1 MAPKCWKKMIL
12 SKHYKSVEKA
22 KLKAKSKAQN
32 SYLKHFE
39 NVSQNERVIVQIQN
53 FISLEEVVFNEDKLE
68 DLNECQNNMVID
80 ENTEVEVELNDEQDL
95 VICEEEDQDIL
106 DQSDDDQPDT
116 YEDQEVFNSDNVEV
130 GAEVTIDV
138 KDDKEVQ
145 AANDN
150 LIIKDVQAAH
160 PYAVTEPTFK
170 YQEKEELKNTDY
182 DVDEVFA
189 EEFTPVQP
197 MLEGQEDYIPEDDQ
211 SNVTDFWTWIKRVKK
226 QQWKNLQKKNIPW
239 KNWKTKDFQQWFA
252 QALVYQNRIQEPKST
267 PLFIKSLENTE
278 HKRFMFSEME
288 SSQNRRRCWKSLN
301 FD

>member
-1 MAPKCWKKMIL
+1 MSPKYWKKRVL
-12 SKHYKSVEKA
+12 NDHLRSVDKTNFKA
-22 KLKAKSKAQN
+22 KTKIEN
-32 SYLKHFE
+32 SYWKHFE
-39 NVSQNERVIVQIQN
+39 NVNKSEQIQKAVSDQTEVFIENRFENLDESQN
-53 FISLEEVVFNEDKLE
+53 
-68 DLNECQNNMVID
+68 DLIID
-80 ENTEVEVELNDEQDL
+80 ENPEAEVKVDDEQDL
-95 VICEEEDQDIL
+95 VICEEEDQDI
-106 DQSDDDQPDT
+106 DDDQPDT

-138 KDDKEVQ
+138 KDGQEVQ

-160 PYAVTEPTFK
+160 PYAVPEPTFK

-239 KNWKTKDFQQWFA
+239 KNWKNKDFQQWFA

>member
-1 MAPKCWKKMIL
+1 MSCECIKLQNSEAEGIKD
-12 SKHYKSVEKA
+12 
-22 KLKAKSKAQN
+22 LKAA
-32 SYLKHFE
+32 Y
-39 NVSQNERVIVQIQN
+39 
-53 FISLEEVVFNEDKLE
+53 
-68 DLNECQNNMVID
+68 
-80 ENTEVEVELNDEQDL
+80 
-95 VICEEEDQDIL
+95 
-106 DQSDDDQPDT
+106 
-116 YEDQEVFNSDNVEV
+116 
-130 GAEVTIDV
+130 
-138 KDDKEVQ
+138 
-145 AANDN
+145 
-150 LIIKDVQAAH
+150 
-160 PYAVTEPTFK
+160 PYAVPEPTFL
-170 YQEKEELKNTDY
+170 YQEKQELKNTDY

-197 MLEGQEDYIPEDDQ
+197 MLEGQEDYIQEDDQ

-239 KNWKTKDFQQWFA
+239 KNWKTKDFEQWFV